1 MITEKDRKILEII
14 RSRKATTKEISL
26 LTGIPITTVHNRIKK
41 MEREGVIKGYRAI
54 IDNKKIGNEIEVIIG
69 LEFARGKDGLEK
81 ISRIPNVEECYKVSG
96 SFDAIVKAA
105 FRNIEEL
112 NQFLD
117 ELKKINVER
126 TVTHIVLKRVK

>member
-14 RSRKATTKEISL
+14 RSRRATTKEISM

-41 MEREGVIKGYRAI
+41 MEREGIIKGYRAI
-54 IDNKKIGNEIEVIIG
+54 IDNKKIGNEIEVMIE
-69 LEFARGKDGLEK
+69 LEFARGKDGIEK

-96 SFDAIVKAA
+96 SFDAIVKAT

-126 TVTHIVLKRVK
+126 TVTHIVLKKVK